1 MPTFGRQVLHTTGIP
16 VMVLA
21 NLDDPIWKPG
31 GITIDWSTVSAVA
44 ADTTLNDGTIIPNGQ
59 KGLEYG
65 TILCAKDVQE
75 VQTITITGTPTGG
88 TYTVSGNSSTTVT
101 IAYDASA
108 ATVQTALRALGGQY
122 SGVVVSGSAGGPY
135 TLTYPQGTGDVAQPT
150 LGTNSLT
157 GGTSPSVAF
166 ATSTAGS
173 NTDTYGPYDSTATDG
188 RQNLVRGYCFI
199 LNETVLQSGA
209 FGFYQVPTDHPAVF
223 DGGLVWKARLKVG
236 GTNPTYINSGSGLQP
251 AWTAFET
258 AFPRISYAIG

>member
-1 MPTFGRQVLHTTGIP
+1 M
-16 VMVLA
+16 
-21 NLDDPIWKPG
+21 
-31 GITIDWSTVSAVA
+31 
-44 ADTTLNDGTIIPNGQ
+44 
-59 KGLEYG
+59 
-65 TILCAKDVQE
+65 
-75 VQTITITGTPTGG
+75 
-88 TYTVSGNSSTTVT
+88 SGNSTTTAT
-101 IAYDASA
+101 IAYNASA

-135 TLTYPQGTGDVAQPT
+135 TPRTHRAPVMAQPT

-223 DGGLVWKARLKVG
+223 DGGLVESPPESGRHQSDLHQQRQRLAARMDGVRDGIPAYFLRDW
-236 GTNPTYINSGSGLQP
+236 ISSGNAP
-251 AWTAFET
+251 HKE
-258 AFPRISYAIG
+258 